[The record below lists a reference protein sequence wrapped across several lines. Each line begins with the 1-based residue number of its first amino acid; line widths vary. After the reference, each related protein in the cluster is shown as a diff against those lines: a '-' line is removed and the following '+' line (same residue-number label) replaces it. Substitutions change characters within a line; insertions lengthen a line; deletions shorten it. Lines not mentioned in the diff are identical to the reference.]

1 MAQEIEDLYRERNW
15 EMATEISLY
24 LIEHPELDVPQ
35 DALIIPQV
43 LGERRFNAW
52 AKRIALK
59 DREREQPVVYFYVE
73 EMAPARSRIS
83 QARIKVA

>member
-35 DALIIPQV
+35 DGLIIPQV
-43 LGERRFNAW
+43 LGERMPGPNA
-52 AKRIALK
+52 
-59 DREREQPVVYFYVE
+59 
-73 EMAPARSRIS
+73 
-83 QARIKVA
+83 